1 MLAKIPGLEY
11 IPVLAIT
18 SSCLE
23 SKFSEVRATKKDA
36 AHKIGK
42 FTDSTKASRATLSN
56 NRNIDDI
63 AEHSRLFGVDSLKF
77 DTLCRPVL
85 VKLFV
90 L

>member
-23 SKFSEVRATKKDA
+23 SKFSEVRATKMDA

-42 FTDSTKASRATLSN
+42 CTNSTKASRATLSN
-56 NRNIDDI
+56 NRNKCYSGDDI
-63 AEHSRLFGVDSLKF
+63 AEHSHLFGIAKMTRYDLG
-77 DTLCRPVL
+77 LIH
-85 VKLFV
+85 
-90 L
+90 